1 MKEDPLHAFVSR
13 SLRAEVSDVRSEVIA
28 KDPRRELE
36 RIRFRQDGGE
46 RTLILQRVPADEAW
60 NFTSAPVPVPADEAL
75 ETQLLPFL
83 ARRTDRVPAVRS
95 RGIPPPTVP
104 AWPWVLV
111 EDVVDAPSACE
122 RDPRDIVRAKVTV
135 EQAVRSD
142 VPALRALGVPAFAPA
157 DLVARVPRQT
167 GRAIGA
173 GARGAAAALGALPVV
188 LAHGDLVCANTRD
201 TERGVVLLEWR
212 RAHLGCGLLD
222 VARLVSD
229 LRAWDERTKTEELFA
244 LYGQLSGQRFDS
256 EAIRA
261 AELVDEAIHAA
272 TTY

>member
-1 MKEDPLHAFVSR
+1 M
-13 SLRAEVSDVRSEVIA
+13 
-28 KDPRRELE
+28 
-36 RIRFRQDGGE
+36 
-46 RTLILQRVPADEAW
+46 
-60 NFTSAPVPVPADEAL
+60 
-75 ETQLLPFL
+75 
-83 ARRTDRVPAVRS
+83 PAVRS

-188 LAHGDLVCANTRD
+188 LAHGDLVCANARD
-201 TERGVVLLEWR
+201 TERGVLLEWR

>member
-46 RTLILQRVPADEAW
+46 RTLILQR
-60 NFTSAPVPVPADEAL
+60 VPADEAL